1 MSLKT
6 SFFNKSIFRTDI
18 KRFWWISL
26 LETLMLI
33 MVCAFPVYQRCTANY
48 YGYSIRNLITWMNGS
63 VAILFAF
70 SIGVSILL
78 FSYLHN
84 GSSVSGYHC
93 LPVKRKNIF
102 ATKLLS
108 GAVITLTP
116 IIICGIILLI
126 MLTNPDISNQL
137 GVMQILKWTAC
148 GIIYTCTLFSLTTL
162 VNQFTGNSIG
172 TLIFTGGILVL
183 PALIWSFFD
192 GFFFKEIY
200 GYVHYSGKAMEYI
213 YASEKM
219 LMTVP
224 GFALYAAFT
233 LIFTALAYLLYKKR
247 RLEVHGEVIA
257 FSWLTPVF
265 IGIVGLLSG
274 MLSYVYFTEILHI
287 QGVWTVIPL
296 GILGTGIAYM
306 ISRKSLSLK
315 GIIKPLSV
323 YIAAALCFCCVIEF
337 DLTGFETRVP
347 EIEDVKSVRIT
358 YGNTH
363 HYYHYDGY
371 ELTYTLPGQIQ
382 PDFTDE
388 ADIKNVMVLHEHCI
402 KNRDRFDADRQI
414 PIEYTLKNGKTFK
427 RRYNISYM
435 KDAEY
440 LKPIYETKEM
450 RADIYELANGGD
462 REFTGVTVRD
472 RRLKDNLTF
481 YPDNNNMN
489 RITDALIK
497 DLSEILYDRMFINT
511 GGSVTIEA
519 SYNNN
524 FVYSSEPPESFSSDN
539 VQKSQS
545 ICQINDSFTNTVKV
559 LTELGFY
566 SSIPTASDIEG
577 ATIAVWKDEN
587 SPHEY
592 SIKDV
597 DSGLLSARENAVSVT
612 DPAEIEKL
620 YSVYDSMIEGKKY
633 TNYNNRLN
641 ILIAYRVKG
650 TGHVFEVSC
659 SYDEDKI
666 PEVLKKY
673 FEGKI

>member
-1 MSLKT
+1 MNSKT

-33 MVCAFPVYQRCTANY
+33 MVCVFPVYQRCTANY

-70 SIGVSILL
+70 AIGVSILL

-102 ATKLLS
+102 GTKLLS

-116 IIICGIILLI
+116 IIICGIILLF
-126 MLTNPDISNQL
+126 MLTNPSIGNNL
-137 GVMQILKWTAC
+137 GIMQVLKWTAC

-172 TLIFTGGILVL
+172 TLIFTAGILVL

-192 GFFFKEIY
+192 SFFFKELY
-200 GYVHYSGKAMEYI
+200 GYVHYSGEAMEYI

-219 LMTVP
+219 LMTAP
-224 GFALYAAFT
+224 GFVIYMGFIV
-233 LIFTALAYLLYKKR
+233 IFTAFSYFLYKNR

-274 MLSYVYFTEILHI
+274 MLSYVYFTDILHI
-287 QGVWTVIPL
+287 QEVWTVMPL

-306 ISRKSLSLK
+306 ISRKSVSLK

-337 DLTGFETRVP
+337 DLTGFETRMP
-347 EIEDVKSVRIT
+347 DIEDVESARIT

-363 HYYHYDGY
+363 HYFHYDGY
-371 ELTYTLPGQIQ
+371 ELTYSLSGQIE
-382 PDFTDE
+382 PVFTNE
-388 ADIKNVMVLHEHCI
+388 ADIKNVMTLHEYCI
-402 KNRDRFDADRQI
+402 KNKNELHFDRQL
-414 PIEYTLKNGKTFK
+414 PVEYTLKNGKTFK
-427 RRYNISYM
+427 RRYNISYTR
-435 KDAEY
+435 DGEY
-440 LKPIYETKEM
+440 LKPLFETKEM
-450 RADIYELANGGD
+450 RADMYPLADGGD
-462 REFTGVTVRD
+462 REFTSVVIHD
-472 RRLKDNLTF
+472 RRIKDTISL
-481 YPDNNNMN
+481 YPDNKMME
-489 RITDALIK
+489 RIIEAIK
-497 DLSEILYDRMFINT
+497 ADLAVIPYEEMTVNT
-511 GGSVTIEA
+511 GSSVNIQVG
-519 SYNNN
+519 YKNNY
-524 FVYSSEPPESFSSDN
+524 VYSMDPGDSFNKDN
-539 VQKSQS
+539 VA
-545 ICQINDSFTNTVKV
+545 NDSSSYAIRPSYKNTVAV

-566 SSIPTASDIEG
+566 SSLPRAEDLEG
-577 ATIAVWKDEN
+577 ATIAVWKNGNPDNPVVAKE
-587 SPHEY
+587 
-592 SIKDV
+592 V
-597 DSGLLSARENAVSVT
+597 DADMQIAKQNAVSVT
-612 DPAEIEKL
+612 NQSEIADLYKL
-620 YSVYDSMIEGKKY
+620 YDDMIERRKF
-633 TNYNNRLN
+633 TNHNNCLN
-641 ILIAYRVKG
+641 ISISYRVKG

-659 SYDEDKI
+659 SYDEDKV
-666 PEVLKKY
+666 PEVLMKY